1 MPQIW
6 AYPQKA
12 STKATDPIP
21 LAGCD
26 LSEWCL
32 RIAGRHNF
40 TLLRVRLQYRNPMGL
55 QTFPVCVVVQDQKHP
70 AVPDRRVQFLWH
82 MIFAEG
88 IETPVRN
95 SWIEM
100 ENGQIRPFCPSDRT
114 LWLHP
119 SGVLLAARDALA
131 RDVIANELWDM
142 FPQLCACHIDISTW
156 LSFPLQLPLSEACA
170 TTWQDYYFVP
180 CSLPLFPITA
190 RRTPLWRASKR
201 GSVQIAFDAVNRL
214 LHILIGNSFADAMAR
229 RAAILGMI
237 SMYLLG

>member
-1 MPQIW
+1 MPEIR
-6 AYPQKA
+6 AYPLR
-12 STKATDPIP
+12 SSETATDPIP

-32 RIAGRHNF
+32 RITGRRNF

-55 QTFPVCVVVQDQKHP
+55 QSFPVCAVVQDHKHSGP
-70 AVPDRRVQFLWH
+70 MAYNQRVQFLWH

-95 SWIEM
+95 SWIDL
-100 ENGQIRPFCPSDRT
+100 GSAQVRPFCPSDRT
-114 LWLHP
+114 VWLHP

-131 RDVIANELWDM
+131 RDAIANELWEM
-142 FPQLCACHIDISTW
+142 FPQLCACHIDIPTW

-170 TTWQDYYFVP
+170 TVWDSRYFVP
-180 CSLPLFPITA
+180 CSIPLFPITSCVTQPLRA
-190 RRTPLWRASKR
+190 RRR
-201 GSVQIAFDAVNRL
+201 GSVQIAFDAVNHHL
-214 LHILIGNSFADAMAR
+214 SILIGNTER
-229 RAAILGMI
+229 KAAILGMI